1 MSLTWCGVVSF
12 TKFIKCLVTL
22 IFFFFF
28 HKNYYQKHFLIFRCR
43 EVFKTVLD
51 NQKKP
56 VSITGEYFQEHNSS
70 PRDKRILKT
79 DSLRVCCLE
88 CLMLK
93 KRTVSACTLGMHTM
107 WLIITNIALFAFW
120 EKYRVKKKKKNRDPL
135 GGPSEKFYTR
145 RLRPATP
152 WGPTTYLSIYTISD
166 GKGTPFVYLTNSTPS
181 INLVTTYVRTKLE
194 PCIPFNL
201 CKKRCL

>member
-22 IFFFFF
+22 IFFFFFF

-79 DSLRVCCLE
+79 DSLYAVWNVWCWRRERYQLAH
-88 CLMLK
+88 L
-93 KRTVSACTLGMHTM
+93 ACTM